1 MVGTVTSARQPAASA
16 ASPRASGERAAVSR
30 PQAAD
35 QPQRA
40 AAQERNT
47 PQARSTPQND
57 SRHARRERR
66 ARLEAAGS
74 STRSPVQLDR
84 RGAARGSRARQNL
97 TAENVDARITN
108 MARELRARAQD
119 RTGYGPPATAR
130 TGMVVNRAV

>member
-1 MVGTVTSARQPAASA
+1 MVGTVTSVRQPAASPITA
-16 ASPRASGERAAVSR
+16 RIRERAAVSR
-30 PQAAD
+30 PQAAN

-40 AAQERNT
+40 APQERNT
-47 PQARSTPQND
+47 PQARNTPQNVPDTRNENGVPAWKRQVVD
-57 SRHARRERR
+57 SLAE
-66 ARLEAAGS
+66 
-74 STRSPVQLDR
+74 QLNR
-84 RGAARGSRARQNL
+84 RGAARGSRARENL